1 LDKLLIRPGDLIHY
15 QYDFGDSWAH
25 TIRLETTTALEPAT
39 HARCIDGAG
48 ACPPEDCG
56 GIMGYSNLL
65 TAMSKPTTKAAKDLR
80 AWLGYNYDP
89 TDFCPDSVNGA
100 LSKLPWPSVTD
111 KQLSRLIH
119 ARLKKNRPAWPNFR
133 PNLSTP
139 GSGPRPTSAA
149 PPPASSARSTRSR
162 LRLRSRSAPWPPA
175 PELTELN

>member
-1 LDKLLIRPGDLIHY
+1 MVAAMASFERLRFGQSLLLQFTFRDKTFSHPTFDLHDPLTLDESKARLDKLLIRPGDLIHY

-119 ARLKKNRPAWPNFR
+119 ARLKKNRPA
-133 PNLSTP
+133 
-139 GSGPRPTSAA
+139 
-149 PPPASSARSTRSR
+149 
-162 LRLRSRSAPWPPA
+162 
-175 PELTELN
+175 